1 MMALPACGDKSA
13 GPGSTPR
20 EVLPHEPV
28 RSMLCLVPSYP
39 RGESRRPGPVRPD
52 AIPVLARPASRKD
65 VVVGSGLF
73 QMRRLDV
80 TGAPGHSGEVDV
92 LVVLENDVTRFG
104 ITTMLGQVSAAHTV
118 VACATAAEAADWL
131 SGHTAHLVVLADG
144 ELQRGA
150 ERMIPIA
157 TEAGVKVLLLLET
170 GSQNQINRVVL
181 AAPDGIILQSEL
193 TVAKLEDA
201 ILRVVRG
208 ELPIPPSVARELLV
222 RARDNRATGPTGRS
236 LEALLTPRE
245 RQALDLLAEGL
256 SNKQIA
262 RRLGISDNSAK
273 RHVGNVLA
281 KLNCPNRTFAVAR
294 ALQAGLI
301 DEANN
306 RSPG

>member
-1 MMALPACGDKSA
+1 M
-13 GPGSTPR
+13 
-20 EVLPHEPV
+20 
-28 RSMLCLVPSYP
+28 
-39 RGESRRPGPVRPD
+39 
-52 AIPVLARPASRKD
+52 
-65 VVVGSGLF
+65 GSGLF
-73 QMRRLDV
+73 QMKRLDV
-80 TGAPGHSGEVDV
+80 VGSSAHTDEVDV
-92 LVVLENDVTRFG
+92 LVVLANDVTRFG
-104 ITTMLGQVSAAHTV
+104 ITTMLNQVSAAHTV
-118 VACATAAEAADWL
+118 MACATAAEAIEWL
-131 SGHTAHLVVLADG
+131 SSHTPHIVVLADS

-157 TEAGVKVLLLLET
+157 SDAGVKVLLLLES
-170 GSQNQINRVVL
+170 GSPNQINRVVL
-181 AAPDGIILQSEL
+181 AAPDGIILQTEL

-222 RARDNRATGPTGRS
+222 RARDNRATGLTGRS
-236 LEALLTPRE
+236 VEALLTPRE

-301 DEANN
+301 DEAHN
-306 RSPG
+306 RSLS